1 MILCRRSLVIGGGA
15 FLCLRPVSAFAE
27 ASAPQTLLSP
37 PPGKA
42 LGFAVVRKGSKIGE
56 HLLTFDDA
64 GDGNLT
70 IHVAVQLKVGI
81 GPIALFRYTHN
92 ATETWKN
99 GQLVGL
105 ETKTNDDGNPFKVT
119 GRRTQD
125 AGFVVEGTKAPL
137 YTAPANALPATHW
150 NRKMLEVPMINTQD
164 GRLMHPTI
172 TPMGKDAIP
181 VASGAKI
188 TASHFSLTGDAVLD
202 TWYDDTP
209 NWAGL
214 SFKAGDGSDV
224 VYERI

>member
-1 MILCRRSLVIGGGA
+1 MILGRRNLVIGGGA
-15 FLCLRPVSAFAE
+15 FICLRPALAFAE
-27 ASAPQTLLSP
+27 AAAQSSLLSP

-64 GDGNLT
+64 GNGNLT

-99 GQLVGL
+99 AQLVSL
-105 ETKTNDDGNPFKVT
+105 ETQTNDDGKPYKVT
-119 GRRTQD
+119 GRKSPD
-125 AGFVVEGTKAPL
+125 AGFLVEGTKAPL
-137 YTAPANALPATHW
+137 YTAPENALPATHW
-150 NRKMLEVPMINTQD
+150 NRKMLDGPMINTQD

-172 TPMGKDAIP
+172 TPIGKDAIP
-181 VASGAKI
+181 VATGARI
-188 TASHFSLTGDAVLD
+188 TANHFSLTGDAVLD
-202 TWYDDTP
+202 TWYDDTA

>member
-1 MILCRRSLVIGGGA
+1 MILGRRTLVIGGGA
-15 FLCLRPVSAFAE
+15 FLCLRPALAFAE
-27 ASAPQTLLSP
+27 AVAPPNLLSP

-56 HLLTFDDA
+56 HLLTFDQTA
-64 GDGNLT
+64 DGNLT
-70 IHVAVQLKVGI
+70 VHVAVQLRVGI
-81 GPIALFRYTHN
+81 GPIALFRYQHN

-99 GQLVGL
+99 GQLVSL

-137 YTAPANALPATHW
+137 YTAPENALPATHW
-150 NRKMLEVPMINTQD
+150 NHKMLEVPMINTQD

-181 VASGAKI
+181 VATGAKI
-188 TASHFSLTGDAVLD
+188 TANHYSLTGDAVLD
-202 TWYDDTP
+202 TWYDDTA

>member
-1 MILCRRSLVIGGGA
+1 MISRRCFVIAGGA
-15 FLCLRPVSAFAE
+15 FLCARPSQG
-27 ASAPQTLLSP
+27 QTADKPSLLSV

-56 HLLTFDDA
+56 HLLTFEQS
-64 GDGNLT
+64 GEGNL
-70 IHVAVQLKVGI
+70 IVHVAVQLRVGI

-99 GQLVGL
+99 GQLVSL
-105 ETKTNDDGNPFKVT
+105 ETQTSDDGKPFKVSGNRT
-119 GRRTQD
+119 G

-137 YTAPANALPATHW
+137 YTAPGNALPATHW
-150 NRKMLEVPMINTQD
+150 NHKQLDSPWINTQD

-172 TPMGKDAIP
+172 TPMGKDTIP
-181 VASGAKI
+181 TASGAKI
-188 TASHFSLTGDAVLD
+188 TANHFSLTGDAVLD
-202 TWYDDTP
+202 TWYDDTA
-209 NWAGL
+209 NWSGL